1 MNKKYTII
9 ILGCVVALAAILV
22 GGFIIS
28 DKKEIKPQEPAIEI
42 NTETTVLDVM
52 NIILPQGI
60 SVGEFDRYLEQG
72 GGVPI
77 LNSRGEEVGIIGIH
91 RITEGIFED
100 GNLVCVETHENH
112 AGFTTEFEKINSEL
126 SGVIAGYSRDH
137 GENPDVWYA
146 FWAKEGMEPVY
157 AVSLY
162 EEYFNY
168 EEAID
173 FVESVTFSDEAFKE
187 PTEDVVDDW
196 GQQFTN

>member
-91 RITEGIFED
+91 RITEGI
-100 GNLVCVETHENH
+100 
-112 AGFTTEFEKINSEL
+112 
-126 SGVIAGYSRDH
+126 
-137 GENPDVWYA
+137 
-146 FWAKEGMEPVY
+146 EPVY